1 MADREILVDRGGGS
15 RESNGVWSAV
25 AIVVLILLVLF
36 LLFGGLNIFT
46 NNQGG
51 TQTDDGTNNPT
62 PTVPA
67 PTTESPAPT
76 TETTPAPTTPTTDQP
91 TTGQ

>member
-1 MADREILVDRGGGS
+1 MADREVIVDRGGS

-25 AIVVLILLVLF
+25 AVVVLILLVLF

-51 TQTDDGTNNPT
+51 TQTESGGSTQTT
-62 PTVPA
+62 PTVPT
-67 PTTESPAPT
+67 PTTQS
-76 TETTPAPTTPTTDQP
+76 PAPTTPTTNQ
-91 TTGQ
+91 